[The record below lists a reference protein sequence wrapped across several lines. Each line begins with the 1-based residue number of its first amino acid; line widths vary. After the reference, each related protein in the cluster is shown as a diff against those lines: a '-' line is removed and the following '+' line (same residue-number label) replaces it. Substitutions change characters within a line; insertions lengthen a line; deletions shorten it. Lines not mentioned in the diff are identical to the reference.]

1 MAKTVLK
8 PGTLIA
14 PVPPVMVSCGTVE
27 NPNVFTVGWTGI
39 INTRPAMTYISVRPE
54 RHSYKMIKESGEFV
68 INLPIEKLVYAID
81 YVGCRSGRNTN
92 KFEEMKLT
100 AEAASEVSAPIVAES
115 PVNIECRVRESTLLG
130 SHEMFIADIVA
141 INVDNKAFD
150 ENGKISFEKLG
161 LIAYAHG
168 AYFKLG
174 EQIGTFGYSVR
185 KKSKSDTK
193 SNAKSNNKL
202 DRKSNSKSNSRNNS
216 NSASNI
222 KNKRKRNSVKK

>member
-1 MAKTVLK
+1 MEKTVLK
-8 PGTLIA
+8 PGTLLA
-14 PVPPVMVSCGTVE
+14 PVPPAMVSCGTVE

-39 INTRPAMTYISVRPE
+39 INTRPPMTYISVRPE

-68 INLPIEKLVYAID
+68 INLPTEKLVRAVD

-100 AEAASEVSAPIVAES
+100 AKESSEVSAPMVAES
-115 PVNIECRVRESTLLG
+115 PVNIECRVKSSMLLG

-141 INVDNKAFD
+141 VNVDNKAFD
-150 ENGKISFEKLG
+150 EKGKITFENLD

-168 AYFKLG
+168 TYFTLG

-185 KKSKSDTK
+185 KKK
-193 SNAKSNNKL
+193 SNPKKYNHKNN
-202 DRKSNSKSNSRNNS
+202 RK
-216 NSASNI
+216 
-222 KNKRKRNSVKK
+222 KK